1 MAISTMYP
9 AMPGS
14 PKTTLAADLTA
25 AATSMTLSDASVL
38 PAAPNLAV
46 IGDDETAEVV
56 SYTAINGNTVSGLV
70 RALGGTTASAWTTGA
85 SVARN
90 FTSFDHNR
98 FKENI
103 EDLSQNKLDSVSW
116 GDIGGDLD
124 DQTDLANALSGKQAT
139 LTFDDNPTSGSDNPV
154 KSGGLYNAFA
164 KEILY
169 YSSQTVS
176 TGTNSV
182 IIRIPSSGYDSKIS
196 SNTVVLECFLNNP
209 SAVTGNLSWTSYDD
223 GHISISGTCTSAT
236 TANVTLGT
244 KGN

>member
-1 MAISTMYP
+1 MYP

-25 AATSMTLSDASVL
+25 AATSMTLSDATVL

-46 IGDDETAEVV
+46 IGDDESAEVV
-56 SYTAINGNTVSGLV
+56 SYTAINGNTVSGMV

-90 FTSFDHNR
+90 FTSFDHDR
-98 FKENI
+98 FISNI
-103 EDLSQNKLDSVSW
+103 EDLDTNKLDSVSW
-116 GDIGGDLD
+116 GDIGGDLSN
-124 DQTDLANALSGKQAT
+124 QTDLQDALNAKQAT
-139 LTFDDNPTSGSDNPV
+139 LTFDDNPTTASNNPV
-154 KSGGLYNAFA
+154 KSSGIYDAFA

-176 TGTNSV
+176 TGTNAV

-196 SNTVVLECFLNNP
+196 SNTVVLDCVFNNP
-209 SAVTGNLSWTSYDD
+209 SAVVGNLSWTSYDD

>member
-25 AATSMTLSDASVL
+25 AATSMTLSDATVL

-56 SYTAINGNTVSGLV
+56 SYTSISGNVVSGLV
-70 RALGGTTASAWTTGA
+70 RALGGTTASAWATG
-85 SVARN
+85 SGVARN
-90 FTSFDHNR
+90 FTSFDHDR

-103 EDLSQNKLDSVSW
+103 EDLATNKLDAVNW
-116 GDIGGDLD
+116 GDIGGTLA
-124 DQTDLANALSGKQAT
+124 DQTDLDTALAGKQAT
-139 LTFDDNPTSGSDNPV
+139 LTFDDNPTASSSNPV
-154 KSGGLYNAFA
+154 KSGGVYDAFA
-164 KEILY
+164 KEIMY
-169 YSSQTVS
+169 FTSQTVS
-176 TGTNSV
+176 TGTNAQ
-182 IIRIPSSGYDSKIS
+182 IMRIPSSGTNSNIS
-196 SNTVVLECFLNNP
+196 TATVVLECTFAAPNNIA
-209 SAVTGNLSWTSYDD
+209 SDITWTSYA
-223 GHISISGTCTSAT
+223 GYIAFTGTCVSAT